1 MSSIG
6 HFTKTGEN
14 FEGTIVTL
22 TINRDVRFVS
32 ESGRTNEKSP
42 SHRVFVGEGGGEIG
56 AAWPQRTNDDRPYLS
71 VKLDDPCFT
80 APVSASL
87 YENEDGSYSLYWSLA
102 ADQRRAAR
110 LRRRGLRR

>member
-6 HFTKTGEN
+6 HFTKTGED

-22 TINRDVRFVS
+22 TINRCVRFVS

-42 SHRVFVGEGGGEIG
+42 SHRVFAGEGGGEIG

-71 VKLDDPCFT
+71 VKLDDPSFT

-87 YENEDGSYSLYWSLA
+87 FENEDGSYSLYWSRP
-102 ADQRRAAR
+102 RRQGAR
-110 LRRRGLRR
+110 G